1 PGHWRYRPFFL
12 KHVYYLIVWIW
23 RGEAPTFPFVFVRPL
38 LTAFM
43 KVHFERRLQR
53 LRLEILDSE
62 VSDATRSVVL
72 GRIDAALE
80 RWKFPR
86 FATVVYTIVLP
97 AIISLPTWYKQF
109 TEFLTSLHISLPPDA
124 VKFVAANLSTD
135 SLLFL
140 GLAAPGYLLAI
151 PITSFLA
158 KRGLFVGNKLDRICF
173 PGEQAGPG
181 VYYSKEREILSSV
194 GLRVR
199 EVPIDLWLLGIVWLI
214 GVLLMPL
221 LWGHM
226 QAQFRSQFEY
236 LGEETVDSLMRL

>member
-1 PGHWRYRPFFL
+1 SIDRVTLDLPFISFMPFLNCMWAIVKFVFFLYVGVILIIPVNIIIFLRNLFPGHWRYRPFFL

-23 RGEAPTFPFVFVRPL
+23 RGEAPTFPFVFGRTL

-109 TEFLTSLHISLPPDA
+109 TEFL
-124 VKFVAANLSTD
+124 
-135 SLLFL
+135 
-140 GLAAPGYLLAI
+140 
-151 PITSFLA
+151 
-158 KRGLFVGNKLDRICF
+158 
-173 PGEQAGPG
+173 
-181 VYYSKEREILSSV
+181 
-194 GLRVR
+194 
-199 EVPIDLWLLGIVWLI
+199 
-214 GVLLMPL
+214 
-221 LWGHM
+221 
-226 QAQFRSQFEY
+226 
-236 LGEETVDSLMRL
+236 